1 MKDVKDA
8 ETENGRLNAKIKDM
22 AQKALDGNKEL
33 WILLDGC
40 IQKMEKEEAKIKAD
54 HEKEDAQVLFF

>member
-1 MKDVKDA
+1 MKDV
-8 ETENGRLNAKIKDM
+8 ETENLRLDAKIKDM
-22 AQKALDGNKEL
+22 VKKAKDGNKEL

-54 HEKEDAQVLFF
+54 HHVEDAQVLFF